1 MTIRRKSGLTTVLF
15 FFILLVLVIPVS
27 PILLI
32 CFIGQKADIFLGWY
46 DSTILSQ
53 ISRLH
58 DKLNP
63 YEVRD

>member
-1 MTIRRKSGLTTVLF
+1 M
-15 FFILLVLVIPVS
+15 IPVS

-46 DSTILSQ
+46 DSMLLSQ

-58 DKLNP
+58 DKINP